1 MSTPQPG
8 RSNSTQLPDTS
19 LQLTRPVGATEITG
33 LHYEFF
39 ETIRKILQH
48 TVFALLLA
56 IRLYMLPLLFISYK
70 LSAHDDPWYPAIWN
84 LVLLPG
90 RALADVNR
98 CRQRNSSTKIGKT
111 WTSIRD
117 GIFAPYKIF
126 RSLYSLGKM
135 IGEDPNSL
143 QPNLFPQPDPTTGSG
158 IDDQNKDEDSAGD
171 QSAESTGSPLKAP
184 ASASQIYHAALLSG
198 STLDDMLAA
207 FETDGDSRTV
217 GFNRVVIRRD
227 PKACLSVEQL
237 DAMSQWKRQRYR
249 TSSVR
254 STSEAVLGAG
264 KAGESFPSRVIHSGP
279 RDCQQPKMPDR
290 QASVRRVQLQGEPQA
305 DNPLPKNNPGSPT
318 STRTCHPPETPQ
330 PDGHVNSSA
339 LDRCPTFVRRH
350 AQSRLPRR
358 SVTGDKRALAMLK
371 ERGAMSTPVLP
382 VSPPTLPPKRLR
394 LQRRVRPKTGVLKVS
409 ND

>member
-1 MSTPQPG
+1 MSTPRPG
-8 RSNSTQLPDTS
+8 RSNLTQLPDTS
-19 LQLTRPVGATEITG
+19 LQLSRPVAAIEITS
-33 LHYEFF
+33 LRYEFF
-39 ETIRKILQH
+39 ETTRKLLQH

-84 LVLLPG
+84 PVLLPG

-98 CRQRNSSTKIGKT
+98 CRQRSSSMKIGKA
-111 WTSIRD
+111 WTSVRD
-117 GIFAPYKIF
+117 GIFAPVKIF

-143 QPNLFPQPDPTTGSG
+143 QPDLFPQLDPTTGSG
-158 IDDQNKDEDSAGD
+158 IDDQSKDEDSVGE
-171 QSAESTGSPLKAP
+171 QSTESTDSPLEAP

-198 STLDDMLAA
+198 GTLDDMLAT
-207 FETDGDSRTV
+207 FETDGDSQAV

-237 DAMSQWKRQRYR
+237 DAMSQWKRQRCR
-249 TSSVR
+249 TPSVR
-254 STSEAVLGAG
+254 STPEAVLGAG
-264 KAGESFPSRVIHSGP
+264 KAGGYFPSRAVLSGP
-279 RDCQQPKMPDR
+279 RNFQQPRMPDR

-305 DNPLPKNNPGSPT
+305 DNQLPKNSPGSPT
-318 STRTCHPPETPQ
+318 STRTCHLPETPQ
-330 PDGHVNSSA
+330 PDGHGDSSA

-358 SVTGDKRALAMLK
+358 SVTGDKRALARLK

-382 VSPPTLPPKRLR
+382 VSPLTPPPKRVR
-394 LQRRVRPKTGVLKVS
+394 LQRRVRPKASVLKAS
-409 ND
+409 NI